1 MISSD
6 KIWEHDPQLR
16 DALEKIMVCAE
27 CALLHGCAACGWSE
41 SEEYDLS
48 DGKDPV
54 DENGGAID
62 QWGGYH
68 PPGSSMAYRLARLF
82 KK

>member
-27 CALLHGCAACGWSE
+27 CALLQGP
-41 SEEYDLS
+41 LS
-48 DGKDPV
+48 LRNALREIEGIATKAI
-54 DENGGAID
+54 NGE
-62 QWGGYH
+62 
-68 PPGSSMAYRLARLF
+68 
-82 KK
+82 